1 MQSIDTIMANM
12 VNLRVHI
19 APVGFEI
26 DRIVISAKRMKA
38 DKVWLLVHEN
48 PSQDKATR
56 FIEKIQKELKKA
68 KIHVELLSHNRLDLF
83 KIIKSV
89 KEIIGK
95 EKGNNVY
102 VNVSS
107 GSKIQAI
114 GCMMACMMF
123 NGKENVKPFYAEAEH
138 YPGFEGKQQST
149 GVKELVSLPAYEIHT
164 PKLELVQALKIIHEH
179 DGKISKKEMAELS
192 EQSALIV
199 VKAKEENFE
208 QARFASLD
216 KNIIQPLLEDW
227 KFIEIEKKGRSRWI
241 KITEDGKNATEFLL

>member
-38 DKVWLLVHEN
+38 DKVWLLVHEI
-48 PSQDKATR
+48 PSQDKAAR

-68 KIHVELLSHNRLDLF
+68 KINVELLSHNRLDLF
-83 KIIKSV
+83 MILKSV
-89 KEIIGK
+89 KEIIEK
-95 EKGNNVY
+95 EKGSDVF

-123 NGKENVKPFYAEAEH
+123 NEKENVKPFYAEAEH
-138 YPGFEGKQQST
+138 YPGFEGTQQST
-149 GVKELVSLPAYEIHT
+149 GVKELVQLPTYEIHT
-164 PKLELVQALKIIHEH
+164 PKRELIEALRIIKENKGRMTKKDMAAIAVRDEIITVNAREENYEQALY
-179 DGKISKKEMAELS
+179 
-192 EQSALIV
+192 
-199 VKAKEENFE
+199 
-208 QARFASLD
+208 ASLD
-216 KNIIQPLLEDW
+216 KNIIQPLLENW
-227 KFIEIEKKGRSRWI
+227 KFIEIEKIGRTRWI
-241 KITEDGKNATEFLL
+241 KMTYDGLHAAEFLV

>member
-1 MQSIDTIMANM
+1 MANM

-56 FIEKIQKELKKA
+56 FIEKIRKELKKA
-68 KIHVELLSHNRLDLF
+68 KINVELLSHNRLDLF
-83 KIIKSV
+83 MILKSV
-89 KEIIGK
+89 KEIIEK
-95 EKGNNVY
+95 EKENNVY

-123 NGKENVKPFYAEAEH
+123 NEKENVKPFYVEAEH
-138 YPGFEGKQQST
+138 YLGFEGTQQST
-149 GVKELVSLPAYEIHT
+149 GIKELVQLPSYKIHT
-164 PKLELVQALKIIHEH
+164 PKRELIEALRIIKENKGRMPKKDMAAIAVRDEIITVNAREENYEQALY
-179 DGKISKKEMAELS
+179 
-192 EQSALIV
+192 
-199 VKAKEENFE
+199 
-208 QARFASLD
+208 ASLD
-216 KNIIQPLLEDW
+216 KNIIQPLSDEW
-227 KFIEIEKKGRSRWI
+227 KFIEIEKIGRTRWI
-241 KITEDGKNATEFLL
+241 KMTDDGFHAAEFLV

>member
-1 MQSIDTIMANM
+1 MANM

-95 EKGNNVY
+95 EKENDVY

-123 NGKENVKPFYAEAEH
+123 NERENVKPFYAEAEH
-138 YPGFEGKQQST
+138 YLGFEGKEQST
-149 GVKELVSLPAYEIHT
+149 GVKELVQLPSYEIHT
-164 PKLELVQALKIIHEH
+164 PKRELIKALRIIKENKGRMTKKDMAAIAVRDEIITVNAREENYEQALY
-179 DGKISKKEMAELS
+179 
-192 EQSALIV
+192 
-199 VKAKEENFE
+199 
-208 QARFASLD
+208 ASLD
-216 KNIIQPLLEDW
+216 KNIIQPLLEEW

-241 KITEDGKNATEFLL
+241 KITTEGMNATKFLI